1 MYRTDFHNVQLDGE
15 GDTKQ
20 AVTAACEPGADDL
33 EVETLMKIKLLT
45 SGGIRAP
52 SLTVLPST
60 VMW

>member
-1 MYRTDFHNVQLDGE
+1 MDELSVSQEDMKFSLKKNK
-15 GDTKQ
+15 KQ
-20 AVTAACEPGADDL
+20 ASR
-33 EVETLMKIKLLT
+33 LT

>member
-1 MYRTDFHNVQLDGE
+1 MEIVLVVSEDHHGWAFSISGGYEVFFKKNN
-15 GDTKQ
+15 K
-20 AVTAACEPGADDL
+20 AASR
-33 EVETLMKIKLLT
+33 LT